1 MSDSN
6 MTVAEVV
13 QMAVNM
19 ETKGMHFYNW
29 VSKQFDVKEV
39 KDIFIRLSEE
49 EKDHVRVFKKLLEMP
64 DTEQKLGAGTGKFMK
79 LIGASGD
86 IFPHHSD
93 VSDMDI
99 NSPVEALAVGIQAEK
114 DAILLYQE
122 LYNQTESQEVKKTL
136 SKLLEEEKMHLL
148 ELRDYMDELRDFKQ

>member
-6 MTVAEVV
+6 LTVAEVV

-19 ETKGMHFYNW
+19 ETKGMYFYSW
-29 VSKQFDVKEV
+29 ASKQFEVKEV
-39 KDIFIRLSEE
+39 KDIFLRLSEE
-49 EKDHVRVFKKLLEMP
+49 EKEHVRIFKKLLELP
-64 DTEQKLGAGTGKFMK
+64 DTGQKLGEGAGKFMK
-79 LIGASGD
+79 LIGAHGD
-86 IFPHHSD
+86 IFPHHREISEPN
-93 VSDMDI
+93 I
-99 NSPVEALAVGIQAEK
+99 KSPVEALAVGIQAEK

-122 LYNQTESQEVKKTL
+122 LYNEAESQEVKEAL